1 MIEIRAKL
9 SSFKFVQFY
18 NILHLSTNIIK
29 IHGIIIYAQIDESQM
44 DFGVYIKKSLFIWR
58 LFHRPMI
65 LPLFWK

>member
-29 IHGIIIYAQIDESQM
+29 IHGIIIYAQIDES
-44 DFGVYIKKSLFIWR
+44 
-58 LFHRPMI
+58 
-65 LPLFWK
+65 